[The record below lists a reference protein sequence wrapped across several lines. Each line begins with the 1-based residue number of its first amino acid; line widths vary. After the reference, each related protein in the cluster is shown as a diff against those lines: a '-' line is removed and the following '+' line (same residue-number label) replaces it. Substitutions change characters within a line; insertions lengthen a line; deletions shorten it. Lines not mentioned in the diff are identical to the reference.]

1 MAEIGDVA
9 RSTVEGARQQ
19 FQEQIDFLRRKLNLP
34 SETWRDIQ
42 RAAHDRAFVVAG
54 ATKADLLYD
63 LRKAVD
69 QAVQGGS
76 IGEFRKGFAEI
87 VAKHGWTGWTGEGSK
102 AGEAWRTRVIYQ
114 TNLMTSYAAG
124 RRAQLL
130 APDLV
135 KRRPFWRYVHN
146 DSVTHP
152 RPHHKQWGDMRLT
165 LRHDHPFWETHFPP
179 NGWGCKCRVVAVA
192 APGDGDATTPPDG
205 WDAIDPRTGAPAGI
219 DEGWDYAPGARADDD
234 LRSFVQ
240 EKLIDYPPAIS
251 AALSRDVNRY
261 INAEQA
267 VPEFVRQVL
276 TDGQRTDPLWLG
288 FVERPDW
295 IAQAVGVDAKGYT
308 VLLPADAPRHV
319 QASHGFDGGGQR
331 PAQPFYPGNQPRQLT
346 RPAGARKGSP
356 CSNAHS
362 PQPPWPV
369 RCFWPVVPPA
379 RRPLPARCSPTPAC
393 KAWPCPAPT
402 GWRCCPPRRSK
413 PALPA
418 LKWPPTRP

>member
-9 RSTVEGARQQ
+9 RSSVEGARQQ

-54 ATKADLLYD
+54 ATKADMLHD

-69 QAVQGGS
+69 QAVHGGS
-76 IGEFRKGFAEI
+76 IGEFRKAFAEI

-130 APDLV
+130 DPDLV

-165 LRHDHPFWETHFPP
+165 LRHDHPFWSTHFPP
-179 NGWGCKCRVVAVA
+179 NGWGCKCRVIAVA
-192 APGDGDATTPPDG
+192 TPADGDATTPPDG

-240 EKLIDYPPAIS
+240 DKLIDYPPAIS
-251 AALSRDVNRY
+251 KALSADVNRT
-261 INAEQA
+261 INAEQL
-267 VPEFVRQVL
+267 VPDFVRDVL
-276 TDGQRTDPLWLG
+276 QDRQRRDPLFLG
-288 FVERPDW
+288 FTERPDW
-295 IAQAVGVDAKGYT
+295 IKEAAGVDTQGYA

-319 QASHGFDGGGQR
+319 QGSHGFDGKGQR
-331 PAQPFYPGNQPRQLT
+331 VALPDDFARVEDVLNDPDALRAGDKSRQGNPTVVATKTIGGETFRAVWEVLSGKRNRSLQLT
-346 RPAGARKGSP
+346 SLVIKTGARK
-356 CSNAHS
+356 
-362 PQPPWPV
+362 
-369 RCFWPVVPPA
+369 
-379 RRPLPARCSPTPAC
+379 
-393 KAWPCPAPT
+393 
-402 GWRCCPPRRSK
+402 
-413 PALPA
+413 
-418 LKWPPTRP
+418 

>member
-1 MAEIGDVA
+1 MAKIGDVS
-9 RSTVEGARQQ
+9 RSSVEGARQQ

-54 ATKADLLYD
+54 ATKADLLHD

-69 QAVQGGS
+69 QAVHGGS
-76 IGEFRKGFAEI
+76 IGEFRKAFAEI

-130 APDLV
+130 DPDLV

-152 RPHHKQWGDMRLT
+152 RPHHKRWGDMKLT

-205 WDAIDPRTGAPAGI
+205 WGDTDPATGAPLGI
-219 DEGWDYAPGARADDD
+219 DEGWDYAPGARADDE

-240 EKLIDYPPAIS
+240 DKLVEYPPAIS
-251 AALSRDVNRY
+251 KLLSADVNRT
-261 INAEQA
+261 INAEEL
-267 VPEFVRQVL
+267 VPDFVRAVL
-276 TDGQRTDPLWLG
+276 EDRQRRDPLFLG
-288 FVERPDW
+288 FSERPDW
-295 IAQAVGVDAKGYT
+295 IKDATGVDAQGYT

-319 QASHGFDGGGQR
+319 QGSHGFDGKGQR
-331 PAQPFYPGNQPRQLT
+331 AASPDDFARLEEVLNDPDALRAGEKSRQGNPTVVATKTIGGETFRAVWEVLSGKRNRSLQLT
-346 RPAGARKGSP
+346 SLVIKTGAQK
-356 CSNAHS
+356 
-362 PQPPWPV
+362 
-369 RCFWPVVPPA
+369 
-379 RRPLPARCSPTPAC
+379 
-393 KAWPCPAPT
+393 
-402 GWRCCPPRRSK
+402 
-413 PALPA
+413 
-418 LKWPPTRP
+418 

>member
-1 MAEIGDVA
+1 MPEIGEAA
-9 RSTVEGARQQ
+9 RTSVDGARQQ

-42 RAAHDRAFVVAG
+42 RAAHDRAFMVAG
-54 ATKADLLYD
+54 ATKADLLAD

-76 IGEFRKGFAEI
+76 IGEFRKGFADI

-130 APDLV
+130 DPELL

-152 RPHHKQWGDMRLT
+152 RPHHKQWGDARLT
-165 LRHDHPFWETHFPP
+165 LRHDHPFWATHFPP

-192 APGDGDATTPPDG
+192 APGADDASEPPEGWGDT
-205 WDAIDPRTGAPAGI
+205 DPRTGAPVGI

-240 EKLIDYPPAIS
+240 DKLIEYPPAIS
-251 AALSRDVNRY
+251 RALSVDVNRY
-261 INAEQA
+261 VNAEQSA
-267 VPEFVRQVL
+267 PDFVREVL
-276 TDGQRTDPLWLG
+276 ADGKRNDPLWLG

-295 IAQAVGVDAKGYT
+295 IDKVSGANTRGYT
-308 VLLPADAPRHV
+308 VLLPADRPRHV
-319 QASHGFDGGGQR
+319 RRSHEFDGKGQR
-331 PAQPFYPGNQPRQLT
+331 PAAPGDYAQLEAVLND
-346 RPAGARKGSP
+346 PDDLKPGSTSDRGNP
-356 CSNAHS
+356 T
-362 PQPPWPV
+362 
-369 RCFWPVVPPA
+369 VV
-379 RRPLPARCSPTPAC
+379 
-393 KAWPCPAPT
+393 
-402 GWRCCPPRRSK
+402 
-413 PALPA
+413 A
-418 LKWPPTRP
+418 LKAINGETFRAVWEVLSGKRNRSLQLVSLVIKTSAVK